1 MDNLIIRKATLN
13 DLETI
18 LLLSD
23 GLTLADLPY
32 DKEVDVNWAHTE
44 VGKKF
49 YEDKIKE
56 ETGVCFVA
64 EMDNK
69 IVGYFVAGRKDVAS
83 YRYVKVAELE
93 NIFVLEGYRSKGVGK
108 KLMEAFKNW
117 AKDLRVDKI
126 AVSAF
131 ALNEKGIAFY
141 KREGFLPQDLTL
153 EMHLK

>member
-1 MDNLIIRKATLN
+1 MDKVVIRVADAA
-13 DLETI
+13 DLENI

-49 YEDKIKE
+49 YEDKIKKE
-56 ETGVCFVA
+56 SGVCFVA
-64 EMDNK
+64 EIDNK
-69 IVGYFVAGRKDVAS
+69 IVGYFVGGRKDVAS
-83 YRYVKVAELE
+83 YRNVTVAELE
-93 NIFVLEGYRSKGVGK
+93 NIYVLEEFRSKGVGK

-117 AKDLRVDKI
+117 AKELKVDKV
-126 AVSAF
+126 AVNVF
-131 ALNEKGIAFY
+131 ALNEKGINFY